1 MVAEEVWTTV
11 KILKWTTE
19 YFRKHH
25 VAEPRLDA
33 ELLLSAVL
41 GVERISLYTHFD
53 RQLADDEL
61 ARFRALVEERAAG
74 RPAKYITG
82 RTEFYSR
89 ALAVDERVLIP
100 RPETEIVVERALA
113 ILTAGPDTRFPLVA
127 DICTGNGAIA
137 VALATNFTGA
147 TYIATDSSPGAVEV
161 ARDNA
166 VENGVREKIEFL
178 IGDLFDPLVTMGLE
192 GKVDLVVSNP
202 PYVSEAEWTKLPR
215 EIRKYEPRAALVAG
229 ADGTEIQKRLLDD
242 ARTFLCPGGTLLLEM
257 DSSQREA
264 LEETVAGFEEYAL
277 PTFHQD
283 YARHCRVLEVETLQ

>member
-1 MVAEEVWTTV
+1 MVAEEVWTSV

-33 ELLLSAVL
+33 ELLLSTVL
-41 GVERISLYTHFD
+41 GVERIDLYTHFD
-53 RQLADDEL
+53 RQLTDDEL
-61 ARFRALVEERAAG
+61 TRFRALVKERAAG

-100 RPETEIVVERALA
+100 RPETELIVERALTVLA
-113 ILTAGPDTRFPLVA
+113 SGSDSRFPLVA
-127 DICTGNGAIA
+127 DICTGSGAIA
-137 VALATNFTGA
+137 LALATNFSGA

-161 ARDNA
+161 ARGNA
-166 VENGVREKIEFL
+166 IENGVRDKIEFL
-178 IGDLFDPLVTMGLE
+178 IGDLFWPLVTMGLE

-202 PYVSEAEWTKLPR
+202 PYVSESEWANLPP

-229 ADGTEIQKRLLDD
+229 PDGTEIQKRLLDD
-242 ARTFLCPGGTLLLEM
+242 ARTFLCPGGTLLMEM
-257 DSSQREA
+257 APSQREA
-264 LEETVAGFEEYAL
+264 LEETVAGFEEYAP

-283 YARHCRVLEVETLQ
+283 YARHCRVLEVETLE